1 MFAFNSGRGGILRE
15 GRQQPVLLALCFGRG
30 MLSSMVKAFAAREA
44 KGKLDSFEYD
54 PGPLGSEY
62 VEVKV
67 ASCGLCHSD
76 LSMLNNDWGMTS
88 YPFVPGHEIVGRIS
102 RVGARVRHLRE
113 GQMVGVGWFA
123 GSCMT
128 CAECMGGDHNL
139 CGMSEHTIVGR
150 HGGFAEFVRAKAEWA
165 IPLPDDLDAAK
176 AGPLFCGGITVFNP
190 FVILGIR
197 PTDRIGVVGI
207 GGLGHLALQFGRA
220 WGCEVTAFSTT
231 AGKEE
236 EARGL
241 GAHHFVAT
249 RNAETLAAH
258 AGQLDMILVTVNVPQ
273 DWEPY
278 LAALRAKGRLHF
290 VGAVPEVK
298 TSVFSMLGG
307 QKSISASPLGSPLT
321 VRRMLEFCARHGIEA
336 RTEHLPMSR
345 VNEAITRLRDGRPR
359 YRMVLDADF

>member
-1 MFAFNSGRGGILRE
+1 
-15 GRQQPVLLALCFGRG
+15 
-30 MLSSMVKAFAAREA
+30 MVKAFAAREA